1 MRVFKTPNRWG
12 ETMEPFSLFD
22 LDSIDDIILVILAN
36 ANGTIEEISRK
47 TGIKEEAVYHL
58 LEFLSIA
65 GIVKKQGDQYFVDET
80 IRTIAYLIKDLE
92 ETDITN

>member
-1 MRVFKTPNRWG
+1 
-12 ETMEPFSLFD
+12 MEPFSLFD

-36 ANGTIEEISRK
+36 TNGTVEEIAEK

-65 GIVKKQGDQYFVDET
+65 GLVKKQNDRYLVDET
-80 IRTIAYLIKDLE
+80 NREIAELLLTLDDLDYE
-92 ETDITN
+92 N